1 MESLYTK
8 YRPSKWSEVIG
19 QESVV
24 KILSKQI
31 ETKQIFNCMI
41 FAGTSGTGKTTLAR
55 IFANELNNNFGH
67 PIEIDAASNNGVD
80 NVRQITSTS
89 SERALDCEYKVIIID
104 ECHMLSNSAWNAFLK
119 CIEEPP
125 NYTIFIFCTTE
136 PNKIPATIQ
145 NRCMRFNFSRV
156 PSNLIEYRL
165 RLICEEEKYVNYED
179 AISYISRIC
188 GGEVRKAISYLETC
202 IRYDSDLSIDNVIKA
217 LGNSSY
223 DSYFSLINNILD
235 GNSRGCIEDIDRL
248 YDSGVDLKKFVDLFT
263 DFCFDILKYILC
275 QDIKSTKIPDYLLPE
290 LNKTVRMEEP
300 VRYFNYIVDK
310 LLLLKNMI
318 KTDNDE
324 KVTVEIVFNQISRFV

>member
-1 MESLYTK
+1 M
-8 YRPSKWSEVIG
+8 
-19 QESVV
+19 
-24 KILSKQI
+24 
-31 ETKQIFNCMI
+31 
-41 FAGTSGTGKTTLAR
+41 
-55 IFANELNNNFGH
+55 
-67 PIEIDAASNNGVD
+67 
-80 NVRQITSTS
+80 
-89 SERALDCEYKVIIID
+89 
-104 ECHMLSNSAWNAFLK
+104 
-119 CIEEPP
+119 
-125 NYTIFIFCTTE
+125 
-136 PNKIPATIQ
+136 
-145 NRCMRFNFSRV
+145 
-156 PSNLIEYRL
+156 
-165 RLICEEEKYVNYED
+165 
-179 AISYISRIC
+179 
-188 GGEVRKAISYLETC
+188 
-202 IRYDSDLSIDNVIKA
+202 IKA

-235 GNSRGCIEDIDRL
+235 GNSMGCIEDIDRL